1 MTGVVRTTDSP
12 NTFNP
17 TSEVMAQSRVSRLGS
32 FVQLLQSIS
41 YWLIILAGCAAVVA
55 LLLWAAGTFHT
66 KVPSNDGHVSRPI
79 PPDARLAT
87 VEKITVPRFETA
99 VGTIQ
104 AVRDAS
110 VATKILARVE
120 EVNVTA
126 GQQVKAG
133 EVLVRLLND
142 DLVARLGQFESN
154 RAGAEARQ
162 VQAKAEFDRATN
174 LFAKQAISQS
184 EYQSYEADLRAANA
198 ELERTKQAIEEAK
211 VQLSFATVTAPFD
224 GVVIDKQVKPG
235 DTAVPGQV
243 LFRIY
248 DPSHMQLVAQVRESL
263 ALSLRPGQLIGAS
276 ISSLGYECQA
286 TISEVVPQANSA
298 THSFDVKVVGPC
310 PTGVYSG
317 MFGRLKLPVGN
328 EEVIVLPREAIIR
341 VGQLTMVDVA
351 LNGHLELRNVQLG
364 REVDGRLQVLA
375 GLRSEEQVVLRAD
388 ATEVQR

>member
-1 MTGVVRTTDSP
+1 
-12 NTFNP
+12 
-17 TSEVMAQSRVSRLGS
+17 MAQSRVSRLGS
-32 FVQLLQSIS
+32 FLRLLQSTG
-41 YWLIILAGCAAVVA
+41 YWLIILAGCGAVVA
-55 LLLWAAGTFHT
+55 LLLWAAGTFHS
-66 KVPSNDGHVSRPI
+66 KVPANGSHAARSV
-79 PPDARLAT
+79 PPDARLST
-87 VEKITVPRFETA
+87 IEKITVPRFETA
-99 VGTIQ
+99 VGIIQ

-142 DLVARLGQFESN
+142 DLIARLGQIESN
-154 RAGAEARQ
+154 REGAEARQ
-162 VQAKAEFDRATN
+162 TQAQAEFDRAAN

-184 EYQSYEADLRAANA
+184 EYQAYEADLRAASA
-198 ELERTKQAIEEAK
+198 ELERAKQAIAEAK

-224 GVVIDKQVKPG
+224 GVVIDKQVKSG

-248 DPSHMQLVAQVRESL
+248 DPSHMQLVASVRESL
-263 ALSLRPGQLIGAS
+263 ALSLRPGQQIGAS

-286 TISEVVPQANSA
+286 TISEVVPQADSA

-317 MFGRLKLPVGN
+317 MFGRLKLPVGD
-328 EEVIVLPREAIIR
+328 EEVIVLPREAVIR

-351 LNGHLELRNVQLG
+351 HNGHLERRNVQLG
-364 REVDGRLQVLA
+364 RDVDGRLQVLA
-375 GLRSEEQVVLRAD
+375 GLRPGEQVVLRAD
-388 ATEVQR
+388 ASEVSR